1 MSWDTE
7 PEEDRA
13 VVERGARAILTA
25 LLVAFVIVVSIA
37 ASTFGPMLSDLILGV
52 RP

>member
-1 MSWDTE
+1 MSWDAE

-13 VVERGARAILTA
+13 IVERGARAILTA
-25 LLVAFVIVVSIA
+25 LLVAFVIVVALA
-37 ASTFGPMLSDLILGV
+37 AGLFGPMLSDLILGV

>member
-1 MSWDTE
+1 MSLDTE

-13 VVERGARAILTA
+13 IVERGAQTILTA
-25 LLVAFVIVVSIA
+25 LLVAFVA
-37 ASTFGPMLSDLILGV
+37 AVALASGLIGPMLSDLILGV